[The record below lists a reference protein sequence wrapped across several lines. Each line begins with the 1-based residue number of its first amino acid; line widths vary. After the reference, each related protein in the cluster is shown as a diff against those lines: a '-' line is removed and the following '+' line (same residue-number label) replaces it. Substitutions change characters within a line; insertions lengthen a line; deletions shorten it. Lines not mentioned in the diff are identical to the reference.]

1 MNSKMSKN
9 TKIAIGAGAIAVG
22 GLLAWYFLSSG
33 GASKGSSTKY
43 SDEQLL
49 LVAKE
54 LKRELFPAWHMAFD
68 MARKLRMMIAAQM
81 QTNPNNLPP
90 QYQDLIFQKA
100 VAESNARPASS
111 NFSRSYVC

>member
-1 MNSKMSKN
+1 MNSKLSKN

-22 GLLAWYFLSSG
+22 GLLAWYLLSSG
-33 GASKGSSTKY
+33 GIKGGSSAQY
-43 SDEQLL
+43 SDEQLI

-54 LKRELFPAWHMAFD
+54 LKRELFPAWHLAFD

-90 QYQDLIFQKA
+90 QYQDMIFQKA
-100 VAESNARPASS
+100 VAESKFFPR
-111 NFSRSYVC
+111 